1 MAGATG
7 AIVGTGVGDGFGAPV
22 VVSGFAVRGGDG
34 RPTTPDAPPDA
45 PPDARQEAASSAV
58 IAT

>member
-7 AIVGTGVGDGFGAPV
+7 AIVGTGVGDGF